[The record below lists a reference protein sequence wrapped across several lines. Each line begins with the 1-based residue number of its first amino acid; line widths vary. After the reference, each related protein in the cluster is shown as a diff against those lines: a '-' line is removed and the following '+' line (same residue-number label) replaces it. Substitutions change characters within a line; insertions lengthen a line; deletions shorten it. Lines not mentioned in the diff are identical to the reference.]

1 MKNKEITEKKVMGKS
16 TRAGL
21 LLVVVA
27 IITLEATGFIQY
39 YYSQRG
45 IKQEA
50 TLRAQS
56 ELRSAEN
63 EIMGIVDQAEGA
75 VRNSLWVAEWCLE
88 NPDSLVRVPQR
99 VVANNSVVVGSTIA
113 LVPGYSKKY
122 PLYAPYATRNSE
134 TGEIQT
140 LSLATDDYDYPSQE

>member
-1 MKNKEITEKKVMGKS
+1 MKTKEITEKKMMGKS

-21 LLVVVA
+21 LVVIVA
-27 IITLEATGFIQY
+27 IITLEATSLIQY

-50 TLRAQS
+50 SLRAQS

-75 VRNSLWVAEWCLE
+75 VRNSLWVAEWCLD

-99 VVANNSVVVGSTIA
+99 VVENNPVVVGSTIA
-113 LVPGYSKKY
+113 LVP
-122 PLYAPYATRNSE
+122 
-134 TGEIQT
+134 
-140 LSLATDDYDYPSQE
+140 